1 MFQLIIRLLCII
13 MILLGVILIFDARSI
28 TKQFFSFGDQNEG
41 TSGLKILGFIMVM
54 LSGIILMFFR

>member
-41 TSGLKILGFIMVM
+41 SSGLKILGFIVVMV
-54 LSGIILMFFR
+54 SGIILMFFR

>member
-1 MFQLIIRLLCII
+1 MFQLIIRLICII

-41 TSGLKILGFIMVM
+41 ASGLKILGFIVVMV
-54 LSGIILMFFR
+54 SGIILIFFK